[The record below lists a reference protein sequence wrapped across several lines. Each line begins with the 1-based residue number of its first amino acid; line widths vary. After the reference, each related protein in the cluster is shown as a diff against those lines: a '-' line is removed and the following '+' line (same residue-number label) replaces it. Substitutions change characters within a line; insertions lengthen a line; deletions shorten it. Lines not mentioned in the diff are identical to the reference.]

1 MLYRYSGDKYTR
13 EVVFVNIRRYSEI
26 DAVNITICRERPSDF
41 HTCVSLYHA
50 AHKLLYQ
57 IHSYQMLKSII
68 VHQNCE
74 HKQFFYRQKFFFYRQ
89 KLFHFTIIHIVTCLK
104 IVIFYRNKGLR
115 SVLYNQ
121 NLVFKERASKQKV
134 NLASALAVIYV
145 Y

>member
-74 HKQFFYRQKFFFYRQ
+74 HKQFFIDRSFFLSTKVVSFYYYTYSN
-89 KLFHFTIIHIVTCLK
+89 LFENRYFFIEIRGLDQFNIIKIWFLK
-104 IVIFYRNKGLR
+104 KELQNKRLI
-115 SVLYNQ
+115 SPVHSL
-121 NLVFKERASKQKV
+121 
-134 NLASALAVIYV
+134 
-145 Y
+145 

>member
-1 MLYRYSGDKYTR
+1 MLLNFFTILQFAVMLYRYSGDKYTR
-13 EVVFVNIRRYSEI
+13 EVVCVNIRRYSEI

-50 AHKLLYQ
+50 SHKLLYQ

-74 HKQFFYRQKFFFYRQ
+74 HKQFFIDRSFFFIDRSC
-89 KLFHFTIIHIVTCLK
+89 FIFTIKHIVTCLK

-115 SVLYNQ
+115 SV
-121 NLVFKERASKQKV
+121 
-134 NLASALAVIYV
+134 
-145 Y
+145 